1 LSNSPLFSVFCAF
14 SRLFLLLYLFAA
26 IPFLVTVAG
35 MDEKAMTVE
44 LDELLAAATGY
55 RVPAAN
61 ERAAFLRKIGEEIDG
76 LGEELLTVCAEETG
90 LARDR
95 LAGERARTVNQLRM
109 FANLI
114 EEGSWV
120 DARIDTAQPD
130 RKPLPKPDVRR
141 ILEPLGPIGV
151 FAASNFPLAFSVA
164 GGDTASALAAGC
176 PVVVKAHPGHPRTS
190 ATVGNAIERAVSSS
204 AIDAGVF
211 GLLSDQSIEIG
222 IKLVQHPA
230 VKAIGFTGSFGGG
243 KALLDA
249 AAAREE
255 PIPVFA
261 EMGSLNPLFI
271 LPHALATRADKIA
284 QGLADSVTL
293 GVGQFC
299 TKPGFVAGVAGKELE
314 TLAGQVGDLLSKK
327 PEGRMLTAGISAR
340 FKKLIEE
347 RRSFVSA
354 EGGGIFL
361 ETDLSTFVREPELHE
376 ELFGPA
382 TLLVKCSSEA
392 DLIAFAKQLKGQL
405 TATLHVDEADT
416 ELAGRLAE
424 ILRTKVG
431 RIIWNGYPT
440 GVEVCPAMH
449 HGGPYPATSDA
460 RFTSVGTAAIERF
473 AHPTCYQN
481 FPEALLPVELR
492 NKNEKNIWRTVN
504 GELTKEDVA

>member
-1 LSNSPLFSVFCAF
+1 
-14 SRLFLLLYLFAA
+14 
-26 IPFLVTVAG
+26 
-35 MDEKAMTVE
+35 MTAE
-44 LDELLAAATGY
+44 LDELLAAAAVY
-55 RVPAAN
+55 QAPPAT
-61 ERAAFLRKIGEEIDG
+61 ERAAFLRRIGEEIDA
-76 LGEELLTVCAEETG
+76 LGEDLLTVCGQETG
-90 LARDR
+90 LGRDR

-109 FANLI
+109 FASLI

-130 RKPLPKPDVRR
+130 RRPVPKPDVRR
-141 ILEPLGPIGV
+141 MLEPLGPVGV

-190 ATVGNAIERAVSSS
+190 ATVRGAIKRAIGTSG
-204 AIDAGVF
+204 IDEGVF
-211 GLLSDQSIEIG
+211 GLLSEQSIEIG
-222 IKLVQHPA
+222 VALVRHPA

-243 KALLDA
+243 KALMDA

-271 LPHALATRADKIA
+271 LPHALATRRDKIA

-299 TKPGFVAGVAGKELE
+299 TKPGFVAGVAGDGLK
-314 TLAGQVGDLLSKK
+314 TLAGEVGDLLSKK
-327 PEGRMLTAGISAR
+327 PSGQMLTEGISAR

-354 EGGGIFL
+354 EGGGIYM
-361 ETDLSTFVREPELHE
+361 ETDLNTFLREPELHE
-376 ELFGPA
+376 EVFGPA
-382 TLLVKCSSEA
+382 TLLVKCSSE
-392 DLIAFAKQLKGQL
+392 DELIAFAKQLKGQL
-405 TATLHVDEADT
+405 TATLHADEEDM
-416 ELAGRLAE
+416 ELAGKLAE

-440 GVEVCPAMH
+440 GVEVSPAMH
-449 HGGPYPATSDA
+449 HGGPYPATSDT
-460 RFTSVGTAAIERF
+460 RFTSVGTAAIQRF
-473 AHPTCYQN
+473 VHPTCYQN
-481 FPEALLPVELR
+481 FPEGLLPVELR
-492 NKNEKNIWRTVN
+492 NKNERNIWRTVN
-504 GELTKEDVA
+504 GELTKGDVA

>member
-1 LSNSPLFSVFCAF
+1 
-14 SRLFLLLYLFAA
+14 
-26 IPFLVTVAG
+26 
-35 MDEKAMTVE
+35 MDPKAMTTE
-44 LDELLAAATGY
+44 LDELLAAATAC
-55 RVPAAN
+55 RMPPAMK
-61 ERAAFLRKIGEEIDG
+61 RAAFLRKIGEEIDG
-76 LGEELLTVCAEETG
+76 SGEELLTVCAEETG
-90 LARDR
+90 LGRDR
-95 LAGERARTVNQLRM
+95 LAGERARTVNQLCT

-130 RKPLPKPDVRR
+130 RNPVPKPDVRR
-141 ILEPLGPIGV
+141 ILEPLGPVGV

-176 PVVVKAHPGHPRTS
+176 PVIVKAHPGHPRTS
-190 ATVGNAIERAVSSS
+190 AMVGGAIKRAVSSCG
-204 AIDAGVF
+204 IDSGVF
-211 GLLSDQSIEIG
+211 ALLGDQSIEIG

-243 KALLDA
+243 KALLA
-249 AAAREE
+249 AAGAREE

-271 LPHALATRADKIA
+271 LPHALASRRDKIA

-299 TKPGFVAGVAGKELE
+299 TKPGFVAGVAGDGLK
-314 TLAGQVGDLLSKK
+314 TLAGQVGDLLAKK
-327 PEGRMLTAGISAR
+327 PVGRMLTEGISSR

-361 ETDLSTFVREPELHE
+361 ETDLSTFLREPELHE

-392 DLIAFAKQLKGQL
+392 DLLAFAKQLKGQL
-405 TATLHVDEADT
+405 TATLHADEEDM
-416 ELAGRLAE
+416 ELAGKLAE

-440 GVEVCPAMH
+440 GVEVCAAMH
-449 HGGPYPATSDA
+449 HGGPYPATSDT
-460 RFTSVGTAAIERF
+460 RFTSVGTAAIQRF
-473 AHPTCYQN
+473 VHPTCYQN
-481 FPEALLPVELR
+481 FPEGLLPVELR
-492 NKNEKNIWRTVN
+492 NKNETKIWRTVN

>member
-1 LSNSPLFSVFCAF
+1 
-14 SRLFLLLYLFAA
+14 
-26 IPFLVTVAG
+26 
-35 MDEKAMTVE
+35 MTAE
-44 LDELLAAATGY
+44 LETLLAVAASY
-55 RVPAAN
+55 QAPPAT
-61 ERAAFLRKIGEEIDG
+61 ERAAFLRRIGEEIDA

-90 LARDR
+90 LGRDR

-109 FANLI
+109 FADLI
-114 EEGSWV
+114 EEGSWA

-130 RKPLPKPDVRR
+130 RKPVPKPDVRR

-190 ATVGNAIERAVSSS
+190 ALVGNAIKSAVAASG
-204 AIDAGVF
+204 IDAGVF

-222 IKLVQHPA
+222 VKLVQHPA
-230 VKAIGFTGSFGGG
+230 VKAIGFTGSFAGG

-249 AAAREE
+249 AAGREE

-261 EMGSLNPLFI
+261 EMGSVNPVFV
-271 LPHALATRADKIA
+271 LPHALASRRDKIA

-299 TKPGFVAGVAGKELE
+299 TKPGFVAGVAGDGLE

-327 PEGRMLTAGISAR
+327 PAGRMLTEGISAR

-361 ETDLSTFVREPELHE
+361 ETDLSTFLREPDLHE

-392 DLIAFAKQLKGQL
+392 DLIAFAKELKGQL
-405 TATLHVDEADT
+405 TATLHADEEDM
-416 ELAGRLAE
+416 ELAGKLAE
-424 ILRTKVG
+424 ILRTKAG
-431 RIIWNGYPT
+431 RLIWNGYPT

-460 RFTSVGTAAIERF
+460 RFTSVGTAAIQRF
-473 AHPTCYQN
+473 VHPTCYQN

-492 NKNEKNIWRTVN
+492 NKNERSIWRTVN
-504 GELTKEDVA
+504 GELTKGDVG

>member
-1 LSNSPLFSVFCAF
+1 
-14 SRLFLLLYLFAA
+14 
-26 IPFLVTVAG
+26 
-35 MDEKAMTVE
+35 MDQKAMTAE
-44 LDELLAAATGY
+44 LDELLAAATSY
-55 RVPAAN
+55 RAPAAT
-61 ERAAFLRKIGEEIDG
+61 ERVAFLRRIGEEIDA
-76 LGEELLTVCAEETG
+76 LGEELLTVCVEETG
-90 LARDR
+90 LGRDR

-130 RKPLPKPDVRR
+130 RKPVPRPDVRR
-141 ILEPLGPIGV
+141 LLEPLGPVGV

-190 ATVGNAIERAVSSS
+190 EMVGDAIKRAIAASG
-204 AIDAGVF
+204 IDKGVF

-222 IKLVQHPA
+222 VALVQHPA

-243 KALLDA
+243 KALMDA
-249 AAAREE
+249 AGAREE

-271 LPHALATRADKIA
+271 LPHALATRRDKIA
-284 QGLADSVTL
+284 QGLADSVAL

-299 TKPGFVAGVAGKELE
+299 TKPGFVAGVAGDGLK
-314 TLAGQVGDLLSKK
+314 TLAGEVGDLLSKK
-327 PEGRMLTAGISAR
+327 PAGQMLTEGIFAR

-361 ETDLSTFVREPELHE
+361 ETDLKTFLREPELHE
-376 ELFGPA
+376 EVFGPA
-382 TLLVKCSSEA
+382 TLLVKCSSED

-405 TATLHVDEADT
+405 TATLHADEEDM
-416 ELAGRLAE
+416 ELAGKLAE
-424 ILRTKVG
+424 ILRAKVG

-460 RFTSVGTAAIERF
+460 RFTSVGTAAIQRF
-473 AHPTCYQN
+473 VHPTCYQN
-481 FPEALLPVELR
+481 FPEGLLPVELR
-492 NKNEKNIWRTVN
+492 NKNERDIWRMVN
-504 GELTKEDVA
+504 GELTKGDVA

>member
-1 LSNSPLFSVFCAF
+1 
-14 SRLFLLLYLFAA
+14 
-26 IPFLVTVAG
+26 
-35 MDEKAMTVE
+35 MDQKAMRAE
-44 LDELLAAATGY
+44 LETLLTAATGD
-55 RVPAAN
+55 RGPSAT
-61 ERAAFLRKIGEEIDG
+61 ERAAVLRRIGDEIDG
-76 LGEELLTVCAEETG
+76 LGEELLTVCSEETG
-90 LARDR
+90 LGRDR

-120 DARIDTAQPD
+120 DSRIDPAQPD
-130 RKPLPKPDVRR
+130 RKPVPRPDGRR
-141 ILEPLGPIGV
+141 RLEPLGPVGV

-176 PVVVKAHPGHPRTS
+176 PEVVKAHPGHPRTS
-190 ATVGNAIERAVSSS
+190 EMVGDAIKRAIAASG
-204 AIDAGVF
+204 IDKGVF
-211 GLLSDQSIEIG
+211 GLLSDQRIEIG
-222 IKLVQHPA
+222 VALVQHPA

-271 LPHALATRADKIA
+271 LPHALATRRDKIA

-299 TKPGFVAGVAGKELE
+299 TKPGFVAGVAGDELK

-327 PEGRMLTAGISAR
+327 PQGQMLTEGIAAR
-340 FKKLIEE
+340 FEKLIEE

-354 EGGGIFL
+354 QGGGIFL
-361 ETDLSTFVREPELHE
+361 ETDLTTFQREPELQE

-405 TATLHVDEADT
+405 TATLHAD
-416 ELAGRLAE
+416 
-424 ILRTKVG
+424 V
-431 RIIWNGYPT
+431 
-440 GVEVCPAMH
+440 
-449 HGGPYPATSDA
+449 
-460 RFTSVGTAAIERF
+460 
-473 AHPTCYQN
+473 
-481 FPEALLPVELR
+481 
-492 NKNEKNIWRTVN
+492 
-504 GELTKEDVA
+504 

>member
-1 LSNSPLFSVFCAF
+1 
-14 SRLFLLLYLFAA
+14 
-26 IPFLVTVAG
+26 
-35 MDEKAMTVE
+35 MDQKAMTAE
-44 LDELLAAATGY
+44 LETLLAVAASY
-55 RVPAAN
+55 QAPPAT
-61 ERAAFLRKIGEEIDG
+61 ERAAFLRRIGEEIDA

-90 LARDR
+90 LGRDR

-109 FANLI
+109 FADLI
-114 EEGSWV
+114 EEGSWA

-130 RKPLPKPDVRR
+130 RKPVPKPDVRR

-190 ATVGNAIERAVSSS
+190 ALVGNAIKSAVAASG
-204 AIDAGVF
+204 IDAGVF

-222 IKLVQHPA
+222 VKLVQHPA
-230 VKAIGFTGSFGGG
+230 VKAIGFTGSFAGG

-249 AAAREE
+249 AAGREE

-261 EMGSLNPLFI
+261 EMGSVNPVFV
-271 LPHALATRADKIA
+271 LPHALASRRDKIA

-299 TKPGFVAGVAGKELE
+299 TKPGFVAGVAGDGLE

-327 PEGRMLTAGISAR
+327 PAGRMLTEGISAR

-361 ETDLSTFVREPELHE
+361 ETDLSTFLREPDLHE

-392 DLIAFAKQLKGQL
+392 DLIAFAKELKGQL
-405 TATLHVDEADT
+405 TATLHADEEDM
-416 ELAGRLAE
+416 ELAGKLAE
-424 ILRTKVG
+424 ILRTKAG
-431 RIIWNGYPT
+431 RLIWNGYPT

-460 RFTSVGTAAIERF
+460 RSTSVGTAAIQRF
-473 AHPTCYQN
+473 VYPTCYQN

-492 NKNEKNIWRTVN
+492 NKNERNIWRTVN
-504 GELTKEDVA
+504 GELTKGDVA